1 MKANKLPSGSFR
13 VRKMIDGQTYSL
25 TFDHKPTQKE
35 VADELYRRNANK
47 NARRDMTFKMAAQEY
62 MAIKKNVLSTTTI
75 TNYGSILRNLS
86 YNFITRKI
94 DQITAVDVQR
104 EINNY
109 SASHSPKTVK
119 NASGFITVVLSM
131 YAPDLTLKTKLPQ
144 NIPHEEYIPSKE
156 DIQKV
161 LEYAKGSDYELILK
175 MACFGFRKGEL
186 LAITKD
192 DVIDDFV
199 VIDKS
204 LAVTEDGTYKAKT
217 TKTESGVRSV
227 KIGKE
232 LADEIKKKGCVYDGF
247 PGNVLR
253 YLHKAQDAVGVP
265 RFKLHSFRHYYVSM
279 CHAMG
284 IPDVYIIKSIGHRSD
299 TTLKR
304 VYRHELEEE
313 TLKIQGDVEKKISEM
328 F

>member
-1 MKANKLPSGSFR
+1 MNVEKRGNSFR
-13 VRKMIDGQTYSL
+13 VRKTIDKVTYTL

-35 VADELYRRNANK
+35 VFEELERRKVIKTANHEL
-47 NARRDMTFKMAAQEY
+47 TFRAAAEEY
-62 MAIKKNVLSTTTI
+62 MQIKKNVLSTTTI

-86 YNFITRKI
+86 DTFKTRKI
-94 DQITAVDVQR
+94 DQITAIDVQR

-109 SASHSPKTVK
+109 SVGRSPKSVK
-119 NASGFITVVLSM
+119 NASGFITVIMSM
-131 YAPDLTLKTKLPQ
+131 YAPDLVLKTKLPQ

-156 DIQKV
+156 DIEKV
-161 LEYAKGSDYELILK
+161 LEYAKGSEYELALK
-175 MACFGFRKGEL
+175 MACFGFRKGEM
-186 LAITKD
+186 LAITADSIKGD
-192 DVIDDFV
+192 SVL
-199 VIDKS
+199 IDKS
-204 LAVTEDGTYKAKT
+204 LAVTEDGTYQTKT

-232 LADEIKKKGCVYDGF
+232 LADEIKKKGCVYNGF

-265 RFKLHSFRHYYVSM
+265 RFKLHAFRHYYVSM

-299 TTLKR
+299 STLKR
-304 VYRHELEEE
+304 VYRHELKEE
-313 TLKIQGDVEKKISEM
+313 TLKIQGDVERKISEM

>member
-1 MKANKLPSGSFR
+1 MKASKLPSGSYR
-13 VRKMIDGQTYSL
+13 VQKMIDGHSYSL

-35 VADELYRRNANK
+35 ITEELYRRK
-47 NARRDMTFKMAAQEY
+47 ISKPARSEMTFRMAAEEY
-62 MAIKKNVLSTTTI
+62 LEIKKNVLSPTTI
-75 TNYGSILRNLS
+75 VNYGSVLRNLS
-86 YNFITRKI
+86 DTFKSLKI
-94 DQITAVDVQR
+94 DRITAVDVQR

-109 SASHSPKTVK
+109 SVNHSPKTVK
-119 NASGFITVVLSM
+119 NASGFITVVMSM
-131 YAPDLTLKTKLPQ
+131 YAPDVPLRTKLPQ

-156 DIQKV
+156 DIEKV
-161 LEYAKGSDYELILK
+161 LEYAKGSDYELVLK

-186 LAITKD
+186 LAITADSIKD
-192 DVIDDFV
+192 DCV
-199 VIDKS
+199 VIDKA
-204 LAVTEDGTYKAKT
+204 LAISEDGTYKTKT
-217 TKTESGVRSV
+217 TKTESGVRTV
-227 KIGKE
+227 CIGKE
-232 LADEIKKKGCVYDGF
+232 LAKEIKKKGCVYDGF

-253 YLHKAQDAVGVP
+253 YLHRAQDAVGVP
-265 RFKLHSFRHYYVSM
+265 RFKLHAFRHYYVSM

-313 TLKIQGDVEKKISEM
+313 AKKIQDNVATKISEM

>member
-13 VRKMIDGQTYSL
+13 VQKMVDGRSYSL
-25 TFDHKPTQKE
+25 TFDHRPSQKE
-35 VADELYRRNANK
+35 ITDELYRRKALRTVNH
-47 NARRDMTFKMAAQEY
+47 DLTFLGAATEY
-62 MAIKKNVLSTTTI
+62 MQIKKNVLSTTTL

-86 YNFITRKI
+86 DAFKTRKI
-94 DQITAVDVQR
+94 DHITAVDVQR

-109 SASHSPKTVK
+109 SVNRSPKSVK

-131 YAPDLTLKTKLPQ
+131 YAPDLILKTKLPQ
-144 NIPHEEYIPSKE
+144 NIPHEEYIPSQE
-156 DIQKV
+156 DIEKV
-161 LEYAKGSDYELILK
+161 LNYAKGSDYELVLK

-192 DVIDDFV
+192 DVKKDCV
-199 VIDKS
+199 VINKS
-204 LAVTEDGTYKAKT
+204 LAVTENGTYQAKT
-217 TKTESGVRSV
+217 TKTESGVRTV
-227 KIGKE
+227 CVGKE
-232 LADEIKKKGCVYDGF
+232 LANEIKKKGCVYDGF

-253 YLHKAQDAVGVP
+253 YLHRAQDAVGVP
-265 RFKLHSFRHYYVSM
+265 RFKLHAFRHYYVSM

-284 IPDVYIIKSIGHRSD
+284 IPDVYIIKSIGHKSD

-313 TLKIQGDVEKKISEM
+313 AKKIQDNVATKISAM